1 MYDVKTEILWNYFI
15 LQEKTA
21 NLLEKRQKHVILFFP
36 ITVLR
41 PSCWIFFCFLLD
53 FLTDTYG
60 NIMCTLNEDYICIY
74 FIILFFHL
82 STKQ

>member
-1 MYDVKTEILWNYFI
+1 MKLFYTTGKDCKFTRKTS
-15 LQEKTA
+15 KTC
-21 NLLEKRQKHVILFFP
+21 NFVLFFSNYGFAP
-36 ITVLR
+36 QLLD
-41 PSCWIFFCFLLD
+41 FYCFLLD

-60 NIMCTLNEDYICIY
+60 NIMCTLNESCICIY